1 VSSQTKP
8 PPGRSRRWLNRRVAV
23 TAVAGL
29 AASGV
34 AGSAIMADAA
44 VPSFPNNVVVF
55 PDRDFVT
62 IEGYQTHIGET
73 ALVEVIRGTQVI
85 GSAKGVVE
93 EGDVAFEIN
102 HPGGYCWGNDTN
114 LKVTP
119 DIRPGD
125 KVNISFN
132 GIDAGDTTT
141 ANTFVTEDMS
151 LVNGTSGT
159 KDTLVVHGF
168 VGAGVNR
175 AQMEQ
180 RIINADLVDT
190 AIGRRD
196 IRAVPGPLTP
206 SPKGG
211 YSSAMT
217 FEGDTF
223 TATYVFQNAGDALI
237 ASRADLGERAM
248 SWQVEDADANRQ
260 GLTIAEFGEAG
271 GPGMGGC
278 PTGPGDAGAPKPGAA
293 SVVRSA
299 DKTSVGI
306 TWAPTDQVPGAAA
319 VTGYD
324 VEVIRQT
331 PNATGE
337 RELLGKRTDVNATHV
352 NVDGLSATQGY
363 DVEVRSMTGDKMSD
377 PFTVQVPTA
386 SDPGDT
392 VVPGL
397 SASPANT
404 AAVNI
409 ASAVTLTSETGA
421 DIYYTTDGKAAVT
434 GDLPSSSAKLYT
446 GPIALSGETTIN
458 AVAFDRAGNFSQ
470 FSGVYKPPVDTT
482 PAPAAVTA
490 ITGTAGQAAVTLS
503 WAAPETG
510 VSGYGVQG
518 YVKNDAGAFVKSGTL
533 KETTAKTLTINS
545 LTPGT
550 DYFFTIKAKNASG
563 YGPESGYY
571 GPLAPTRVTD
581 TVSIGTATWKTGD
594 FRVQGTGT
602 LVGAIVTIRP
612 ATSAGA
618 IDRTR
623 SLGTA
628 QITPPVAPAVNGD
641 YDIRLRNAAAPATN
655 PGRIFVESD
664 SGGVAGPFTVTN
676 K

>member
-1 VSSQTKP
+1 VSSPSKARAP
-8 PPGRSRRWLNRRVAV
+8 RGSRWLNRRVTASLAV
-23 TAVAGL
+23 GLTAAGIGG
-29 AASGV
+29 AAIV
-34 AGSAIMADAA
+34 ADAA
-44 VPSFPNNVVVF
+44 PPAFPNNVVVF
-55 PDRDFVT
+55 PDRDFVS
-62 IEGYQTHIGET
+62 IEGYQDHVGET
-73 ALVEVIRGTQVI
+73 ALVEVLRNGQVV
-85 GSAKGVVE
+85 GSAKSVVA
-93 EGDVAFEIN
+93 EGDVAFEVN
-102 HPGGYCWGNDTN
+102 HPGGVCWGNDTG

-168 VGAGVNR
+168 VGEGVNR

-180 RIINADLVDT
+180 RIINPDLVET

-211 YSSAMT
+211 YSSALT

-237 ASRADLGERAM
+237 ASQADLGERAM

-260 GLTIAEFGEAG
+260 GLTIAEFGELG

-299 DKTSVGI
+299 DKASVGI
-306 TWAPTDQVPGAAA
+306 TWAPAEQVPGAAA

-337 RELLGKRTDVNATHV
+337 RETVGKRTDANATHV
-352 NVDGLSATQGY
+352 NVEGLSATQGY
-363 DVEVRSMTGDKMSD
+363 DVEVRSMTGGKMSE
-377 PFTVQVPTA
+377 PFTVQVPTS
-386 SDPGDT
+386 SDPGDVT
-392 VVPGL
+392 VPGL

-404 AAVNI
+404 AEINV
-409 ASAVTLTSETGA
+409 ASSVTLTSETGA
-421 DIYYTTDGKAAVT
+421 DIYYTTDGKPAITA
-434 GDLPSSSAKLYT
+434 DLPSSTAKLYT
-446 GPIALSGETTIN
+446 GPIALSGQTTIN
-458 AVAFDRAGNFSQ
+458 AVAFDRAGNFSL
-470 FSGVYKPPVDTT
+470 FSGVYKPPTDTT

-503 WAAPETG
+503 WAAPEAGIT
-510 VSGYGVQG
+510 GYGVQG
-518 YVKNDAGAFVKSGTL
+518 YVKNDAGAFVTSGTL
-533 KETTAKTLTINS
+533 KETTAKTITINS

-550 DYFFTIKAKNASG
+550 DYFFTVKAKNSAG
-563 YGPESGYY
+563 YGPASDYY

-594 FRVQGTGT
+594 FRVRGTGT

-612 ATSAGA
+612 ATSAGT

-628 QITPPVAPAVNGD
+628 QIVPAAAPATGGE

-664 SGGVAGPFTVTN
+664 SGGVAGPATVRN
-676 K
+676 G